1 MDVQTVEQLIPL
13 EEVQRVV
20 LTSCHAL
27 DPIEIK
33 LSSSLGFVLASDVRV
48 PEDLPSF
55 ANTAMD
61 GYAVR
66 AEDTAGAPVE
76 LRVLGVVAAG
86 TAPAHE
92 VVRGTS
98 VQIMTGAP
106 MPAGADAIAI
116 VERTQPGSSPETVRI
131 LDPVS
136 PGLYVRSAGSDLR
149 RGDLALAAGTVIGPA
164 HVGLLASIGASR
176 VTVHRRPTVGVF
188 STGDELVS
196 DGAPLGPGQIRDS
209 NRQGL
214 LAALQRD
221 ACVGVDLGSFRD
233 DEGAISAAL
242 REGVDRCDALL
253 TSGGVSMGEFDFV
266 KVALGKLVDEQGGQ
280 IHQFKIAIK
289 PAKPLSFATVAT
301 PAGRDVPVFG
311 LPGNPVSSMVS
322 YQVVAL
328 PALKR
333 LSGHRSPLARRIPA
347 VAVEDFDRRPDGKL
361 HLLRVVASMGP
372 DGRIVVRSA
381 GGQASHQLAA
391 MAASNALALVPDG
404 PGIAAGG
411 EVQILF
417 TGSLE

>member
-1 MDVQTVEQLIPL
+1 MDTQTVERLIPL
-13 EEVQRVV
+13 EEVQRIV
-20 LTSCHAL
+20 LSSCHAL
-27 DPIEIK
+27 DPIEIG
-33 LSSSLGFVLASDVRV
+33 LSGSLSFVLASDVRV
-48 PEDLPSF
+48 PEDLPPF

-66 AEDTAGAPVE
+66 AADTVGAPVE

-86 TAPAHE
+86 TAPTQE
-92 VVRGTS
+92 VEPGTA

-106 MPAGADAIAI
+106 IPPGADGIAI
-116 VERTQPGSSPETVRI
+116 VERTQPGSSPGTVRI
-131 LDPVS
+131 LDPIS

-149 RGDLALAAGTVIGPA
+149 RGDLALAAGAVIGPA
-164 HVGLLASIGASR
+164 HIGLLASVGASL
-176 VTVHRRPTVGVF
+176 VTVHRRPNVGVF

-196 DGAPLGPGQIRDS
+196 DGAPLEAGQIRDS

-221 ACVGVDLGSFRD
+221 ACVGIDLGSFRD
-233 DEGAISAAL
+233 DEAAISSAL
-242 REGVDRCDALL
+242 REGIERCDALL

-266 KVALGKLVDEQGGQ
+266 KVALEKLVDEEGGQ

-289 PAKPLSFATVAT
+289 PAKPLSFAIVAT
-301 PAGRDVPVFG
+301 PAGRLVPVFG

-328 PALKR
+328 PALRR
-333 LSGHRSPLARRIPA
+333 LGGHRSPLPHLIPA

-361 HLLRVVASMGP
+361 HLLRVVAAMGP

-404 PGIAAGG
+404 PGIGAGG
-411 EVQILF
+411 EVQIMV
-417 TGSLE
+417 TGPLE